1 MPPSRAFVDVC
12 AKIQGQVMSL
22 PLDDLESFEIK
33 HRARLIGLFPIF
45 PHIFMDARVW
55 QNDSVKKRIVIY
67 EASNEKEQKCLRQEI
82 CAKIWNNFSRWTVDL
97 NSLMTT
103 CVLVGLVPLNW
114 ICLASEEHVKTL
126 KKLLFEHV
134 VGDKTAVRRFID
146 FYREALT
153 PSPETKT
160 SLVIPEGIYNE
171 PHDWYNSKIKER
183 YISKLRSV
191 DMTILT
197 AFAIDRNI
205 KIGEASPNRLA
216 RRIYKYLI
224 ATSGG

>member
-55 QNDSVKKRIVIY
+55 QNDSVKKRIVI
-67 EASNEKEQKCLRQEI
+67 
-82 CAKIWNNFSRWTVDL
+82 IWNNFSRWTVDL